1 MPGKEGSHG
10 AKSRRSQGVAYRA
23 HLSRRPGQ
31 AVQEEAHVGSIAQ
44 RERVRGSGHAPRGS
58 SSFAARPQSLA
69 PHRPKCEKARMAAD
83 NPATPPQVQI
93 QLQIDEQTAQGMYVN
108 MAMLNHNETEF
119 VIDFI
124 YVQPQAPKAVV
135 RARVINSPKHM
146 KRLLH
151 ALQDNVAK
159 YEAQFGKID
168 VSGALP
174 PTLGMPH

>member
-1 MPGKEGSHG
+1 
-10 AKSRRSQGVAYRA
+10 
-23 HLSRRPGQ
+23 
-31 AVQEEAHVGSIAQ
+31 
-44 RERVRGSGHAPRGS
+44 
-58 SSFAARPQSLA
+58 
-69 PHRPKCEKARMAAD
+69 MASD
-83 NPATPPQVQI
+83 NPAASAAPVQI
-93 QLQIDEQTAQGMYVN
+93 QLQIDEQTAHGVYVN

-168 VSGALP
+168 ISGP
-174 PTLGMPH
+174 SPTLGMPV

>member
-1 MPGKEGSHG
+1 MADTP
-10 AKSRRSQGVAYRA
+10 A
-23 HLSRRPGQ
+23 
-31 AVQEEAHVGSIAQ
+31 
-44 RERVRGSGHAPRGS
+44 AP
-58 SSFAARPQSLA
+58 Q
-69 PHRPKCEKARMAAD
+69 M
-83 NPATPPQVQI
+83 QI
-93 QLQIDEQTAQGMYVN
+93 QLQIDDNIAQGMYVN

-146 KRLLH
+146 KRLMM

-168 VSGALP
+168 ISGP
-174 PTLGMPH
+174 IPHLGMPH

>member
-1 MPGKEGSHG
+1 MSPDKPE
-10 AKSRRSQGVAYRA
+10 
-23 HLSRRPGQ
+23 
-31 AVQEEAHVGSIAQ
+31 
-44 RERVRGSGHAPRGS
+44 
-58 SSFAARPQSLA
+58 
-69 PHRPKCEKARMAAD
+69 
-83 NPATPPQVQI
+83 TPSQVQI
-93 QLQIDEQTAQGMYVN
+93 QLQIDEQTAQGVYVN
-108 MAMLNHNETEF
+108 MAMVNHNETEF

-168 VSGALP
+168 VSGP
-174 PTLGMPH
+174 VPHLGMPH

>member
-1 MPGKEGSHG
+1 MRPAAYHIAAHPQTLALRAVLEGPNIEETDMPEN
-10 AKSRRSQGVAYRA
+10 
-23 HLSRRPGQ
+23 P
-31 AVQEEAHVGSIAQ
+31 
-44 RERVRGSGHAPRGS
+44 P
-58 SSFAARPQSLA
+58 AAA
-69 PHRPKCEKARMAAD
+69 
-83 NPATPPQVQI
+83 PQVQI
-93 QLQIDEQTAQGMYVN
+93 QLQIDENVAQGMYVN

-168 VSGALP
+168 VSGP
-174 PTLGMPH
+174 VPHLGMQH

>member
-1 MPGKEGSHG
+1 
-10 AKSRRSQGVAYRA
+10 
-23 HLSRRPGQ
+23 
-31 AVQEEAHVGSIAQ
+31 
-44 RERVRGSGHAPRGS
+44 
-58 SSFAARPQSLA
+58 
-69 PHRPKCEKARMAAD
+69 MAAD
-83 NPATPPQVQI
+83 TPAAPSQVQI

-146 KRLLH
+146 KRFLL

-159 YEAQFGKID
+159 YESQFGKID
-168 VSGALP
+168 VSGPTPHLLP
-174 PTLGMPH
+174 VH

>member
-1 MPGKEGSHG
+1 MPAENPS
-10 AKSRRSQGVAYRA
+10 
-23 HLSRRPGQ
+23 
-31 AVQEEAHVGSIAQ
+31 
-44 RERVRGSGHAPRGS
+44 AP
-58 SSFAARPQSLA
+58 A
-69 PHRPKCEKARMAAD
+69 PAP
-83 NPATPPQVQI
+83 VQI
-93 QLQIDEQTAQGMYVN
+93 QLHIDDQTAVGMYVN

-168 VSGALP
+168 VSGPVP
-174 PTLGMPH
+174 PPLGMPV

>member
-1 MPGKEGSHG
+1 
-10 AKSRRSQGVAYRA
+10 
-23 HLSRRPGQ
+23 
-31 AVQEEAHVGSIAQ
+31 
-44 RERVRGSGHAPRGS
+44 
-58 SSFAARPQSLA
+58 
-69 PHRPKCEKARMAAD
+69 MAAD
-83 NPATPPQVQI
+83 TAAQPQVQI

-168 VSGALP
+168 ISGP
-174 PTLGMPH
+174 PPSLGMPH

>member
-1 MPGKEGSHG
+1 
-10 AKSRRSQGVAYRA
+10 
-23 HLSRRPGQ
+23 
-31 AVQEEAHVGSIAQ
+31 
-44 RERVRGSGHAPRGS
+44 
-58 SSFAARPQSLA
+58 
-69 PHRPKCEKARMAAD
+69 MAAIACTAHARCYKAPMAAET
-83 NPATPPQVQI
+83 PAAPQMQI
-93 QLQIDEQTAQGMYVN
+93 QLEIDAQTAQGVYAN

-135 RARVINSPKHM
+135 RARIINSPKHM

-151 ALQDNVAK
+151 ALQENVAK

-168 VSGALP
+168 VSGPP

>member
-1 MPGKEGSHG
+1 MPET
-10 AKSRRSQGVAYRA
+10 
-23 HLSRRPGQ
+23 P
-31 AVQEEAHVGSIAQ
+31 
-44 RERVRGSGHAPRGS
+44 
-58 SSFAARPQSLA
+58 
-69 PHRPKCEKARMAAD
+69 
-83 NPATPPQVQI
+83 PAPPQVQI
-93 QLQIDEQTAQGMYVN
+93 QLQIDDAIALGMYVN

-168 VSGALP
+168 MSGPLP
-174 PTLGMPH
+174 APLNMPH

>member
-1 MPGKEGSHG
+1 
-10 AKSRRSQGVAYRA
+10 
-23 HLSRRPGQ
+23 
-31 AVQEEAHVGSIAQ
+31 
-44 RERVRGSGHAPRGS
+44 
-58 SSFAARPQSLA
+58 
-69 PHRPKCEKARMAAD
+69 MAAD
-83 NPATPPQVQI
+83 NPVAPPPVQI
-93 QLQIDEQTAQGMYVN
+93 QLQIDDQTANGMYVN

-135 RARVINSPKHM
+135 RARIISSPKHM

-151 ALQDNVAK
+151 ALQDNVSK

-168 VSGALP
+168 ISGPP

>member
-1 MPGKEGSHG
+1 M
-10 AKSRRSQGVAYRA
+10 
-23 HLSRRPGQ
+23 
-31 AVQEEAHVGSIAQ
+31 
-44 RERVRGSGHAPRGS
+44 
-58 SSFAARPQSLA
+58 
-69 PHRPKCEKARMAAD
+69 PKCEKAPMSADHPAA
-83 NPATPPQVQI
+83 PPPVQI
-93 QLQIDEQTAQGMYVN
+93 QLQIDEQTAHGMYVN

-174 PTLGMPH
+174 PMLGMPH